1 MFKCSKLKQLIVKH
15 SYVSPLYDL
24 TQITNF
30 ADDNFYIEWNKNLAV
45 LINDLEMRLE
55 MITKWL
61 KDSGLTVNEGKTEI
75 CLFHRNDKPTILV
88 NVCGTLVRSK
98 KQMNVLGVIFDN
110 KLNWNAHISHIIKKA
125 KKSLYALK
133 LLKRHFN
140 HDEMR
145 MLLDS
150 YFYSVLYYNSVI
162 WLTPEISSKMKH
174 NLFSISANALRTC
187 LLTNALDISF
197 DNIHKNNKK
206 CTPNQIMLYQ
216 ISIKLFKVVND
227 TEIPIKTET
236 IRVFDQVI
244 STRRQLYFEILRNN
258 TYKIGMNTTTNKFYH
273 VNKRIG
279 LNNLNLNFV
288 HFKKIMKIQFL
299 KNGKT

>member
-1 MFKCSKLKQLIVKH
+1 
-15 SYVSPLYDL
+15 
-24 TQITNF
+24 
-30 ADDNFYIEWNKNLAV
+30 
-45 LINDLEMRLE
+45 
-55 MITKWL
+55 
-61 KDSGLTVNEGKTEI
+61 
-75 CLFHRNDKPTILV
+75 
-88 NVCGTLVRSK
+88 
-98 KQMNVLGVIFDN
+98 
-110 KLNWNAHISHIIKKA
+110 
-125 KKSLYALK
+125 
-133 LLKRHFN
+133 
-140 HDEMR
+140 
-145 MLLDS
+145 
-150 YFYSVLYYNSVI
+150 
-162 WLTPEISSKMKH
+162 MKH

>member
-1 MFKCSKLKQLIVKH
+1 
-15 SYVSPLYDL
+15 
-24 TQITNF
+24 
-30 ADDNFYIEWNKNLAV
+30 
-45 LINDLEMRLE
+45 
-55 MITKWL
+55 
-61 KDSGLTVNEGKTEI
+61 
-75 CLFHRNDKPTILV
+75 
-88 NVCGTLVRSK
+88 
-98 KQMNVLGVIFDN
+98 
-110 KLNWNAHISHIIKKA
+110 
-125 KKSLYALK
+125 
-133 LLKRHFN
+133 
-140 HDEMR
+140 MR

-174 NLFSISANALRTC
+174 TLFSISANALRSC

-258 TYKIGMNTTTNKFYH
+258 TYNIGMNTTTNKFYH
-273 VNKRIG
+273 VNKQIG